1 MRRRAVVLFL
11 QVLPAFCLVG
21 CTGEKVNRPD
31 PVLVTGVV
39 THNGSPVE
47 GANVIFQ
54 PAGHNYAA
62 TGRTDATGAFKLTAF
77 EPDDD
82 GAVPG
87 EYKIA
92 ITKSEVT
99 VTGGG
104 GSDDS
109 PTTTKEKLLLPI
121 KYARADGSG
130 LVASV
135 KSGDENK
142 FEFKLEGDASK
153 NPAGGLAPRP
163 TVRTGE

>member
-11 QVLPAFCLVG
+11 QALPVLSLVG
-21 CTGEKVNRPD
+21 CSGEKVNRPD

-54 PAGHNYAA
+54 PAGHNFAA
-62 TGRTDATGAFKLTAF
+62 TGRTDATGTFKLTAF
-77 EPDDD
+77 EPDD

-87 EYKIA
+87 EYKVA
-92 ITKSEVT
+92 VTKSEVT

-135 KSGDENK
+135 KSGAENK

-153 NPAGGLAPRP
+153 NPAGGLAPPRP
-163 TVRTGE
+163 TIRTGE